1 MSAAVHL
8 PNVGSVSS
16 RLKVGRNGRCRVLI
30 AGGGVAGLEALIALR
45 TLSGDRVELELI
57 SPERTFA
64 YRPMMVAASF
74 GAAPGPSLNIDEV
87 ARAVEATAKIDA
99 IEVVNPAT
107 QSVTLSSGSISHYDA
122 LVVATGARAE
132 EAIPGAIMF
141 GGPGGTKRFRGLLE
155 EAELGH
161 AARIIFAVPP
171 HPGWPLALYELALL
185 TAERLQA
192 KKVEAEITL
201 VTPEPAPL
209 AVFGGRASGAVLE
222 ELEDRGV
229 HFVAGL
235 RAEEVA
241 WGELIAGPGTVRMRA
256 DAVVTLPRLK
266 GPSIHGLPSDARG
279 FIPVDAHGLVKG
291 LTDVYAAGDAIAFP
305 IKHGGL
311 AAQQADAA
319 AEAIA
324 ARLGA
329 ALAPTPFHPV
339 LRGLLLTG
347 SEPRYLEAP
356 VGGGDI
362 GGKGSASSRPLWWP
376 PAKIAGRYL
385 APYLS
390 GQVTGPPAVPT
401 GVLVEVNIDP
411 ETDSPAVS
419 AGRPIVAG

>member
-1 MSAAVHL
+1 M
-8 PNVGSVSS
+8 SS
-16 RLKVGRNGRCRVLI
+16 RLKVGHGGRCRVVI

-45 TLSGDRVELELI
+45 TLAGDRVELELI
-57 SPERTFA
+57 SPARTFA

-74 GAAPGPSLNIDEV
+74 GAAAGPILEV
-87 ARAVEATAKIDA
+87 QEIARAVEARASIDS
-99 IEVVNPAT
+99 IDVVNPGAQT
-107 QSVTLSSGSISHYDA
+107 VTLSSGSISHYDA

-132 EAIPGAIMF
+132 DAIPGAITF
-141 GGPGGTKRFRGLLE
+141 GGPGGTKRFRRLLQ
-155 EAELGH
+155 EAEQGRV
-161 AARIIFAVPP
+161 ARVVFAVPA

-185 TAERLQA
+185 TAERLRA
-192 KKVEAEITL
+192 RSVKAEITL

-235 RAEEVA
+235 RAEELASGVLRA
-241 WGELIAGPGTVRMRA
+241 SPGRVQIRA
-256 DAVVTLPRLK
+256 DAVVSLPRLA
-266 GPSIHGLPSDARG
+266 GPSIDGLPGDSGD
-279 FIPVDAHGLVKG
+279 FIPVDAHGLVRG

-329 ALAPTPFHPV
+329 AVSPTPFHPV

-356 VGGGDI
+356 VGAGAPGET
-362 GGKGSASSRPLWWP
+362 GAASSRPLWWP
-376 PAKIAGRYL
+376 PAKVAGRYL

-390 GQVTGPPAVPT
+390 GQVTGPPALPS
-401 GVLVEVNIDP
+401 GVVVEVEIEP
-411 ETDSPAVS
+411 EADSLALP
-419 AGRPIVAG
+419 GGQRIVPG

>member
-1 MSAAVHL
+1 MV
-8 PNVGSVSS
+8 
-16 RLKVGRNGRCRVLI
+16 I

-45 TLSGDRVELELI
+45 TLTGDRVELELI
-57 SPERTFA
+57 SPARTFA

-74 GAAPGPSLNIDEV
+74 GAAAGPILEV
-87 ARAVEATAKIDA
+87 AEIARAVEARASIDS
-99 IEVVNPAT
+99 IDIVNPGAQT
-107 QSVTLSSGSISHYDA
+107 VTLSSGSISHYDA

-132 EAIPGAIMF
+132 DAIPGAITF
-141 GGPGGTKRFRGLLE
+141 GGPGGTKRFRRLLQ
-155 EAELGH
+155 EAEQGRV
-161 AARIIFAVPP
+161 ARVVFAVPA

-185 TAERLQA
+185 TAERLRA
-192 KKVEAEITL
+192 RSVKAEITL

-235 RAEEVA
+235 RAEELA
-241 WGELIAGPGTVRMRA
+241 WGVLRASPGRVRIRA
-256 DAVVTLPRLK
+256 DAVVSLPRLT
-266 GPSIHGLPSDARG
+266 GPSIDGLPGDSGG
-279 FIPVDAHGLVKG
+279 FIPVDAHGLVRG
-291 LTDVYAAGDAIAFP
+291 LTDVYAAGDATAFP

-329 ALAPTPFHPV
+329 AVSPTPFHPV

-347 SEPRYLEAP
+347 SEPRYLEAA
-356 VGGGDI
+356 VGAGATGET
-362 GGKGSASSRPLWWP
+362 GAASSRPLWWP
-376 PAKIAGRYL
+376 PAKVAGRYL

-390 GQVTGPPAVPT
+390 GQVTGPPALPS
-401 GVLVEVNIDP
+401 GVLVEVEIDP
-411 ETDSPAVS
+411 EADSLALPRAADS
-419 AGRPIVAG
+419 SRIGT